1 MSVDSNLSV
10 ETASPVSG
18 LNRIARRVWEWMSP
32 FRIWREVRLVETARR
47 DFAAGLAIGVFI
59 ACVPLYGL
67 QTILGL
73 FAAATIVAASAS
85 HPGRYPTFGPSIC
98 PRITVASVVLGHA
111 IISGKLPH
119 LSDWHISHWPAVSMA
134 TVNSFVISW
143 LIGGVILG
151 IILAGITYAIA
162 FAAMKLLFRRTRS
175 AVAVQLT
182 AGRTIVKINRRSR
195 LSMCHPR

>member
-1 MSVDSNLSV
+1 MLSTQSESTMSVDSNLSV

-59 ACVPLYGL
+59 ACVPLYGF

-73 FAAATIVAASAS
+73 FAARRLSLHPLPILAGTQLSA
-85 HPGRYPTFGPSIC
+85 PPFAPAL
-98 PRITVASVVLGHA
+98 TVASVVLGHA

-119 LSDWHISHWPAVSMA
+119 LSDWHIAHWPAVSMA
-134 TVNSFVISW
+134 TVNSFVASW

-151 IILAGITYAIA
+151 AVLAGITYVTTS
-162 FAAMKLLFRRTRS
+162 AAMRLVFR
-175 AVAVQLT
+175 
-182 AGRTIVKINRRSR
+182 GDNSR
-195 LSMCHPR
+195 PA